1 MPRARRPKPRIA
13 VKPIQAR
20 MLAPCGINC
29 AVCIG
34 HLREKNRCPGC
45 TDPREAAKLPHC
57 RRCHF
62 LTCPEP
68 RRSRRFCFDCTR
80 FPCRRLRQLDLR
92 YRTRYRM
99 SPIEN
104 LEAIRALGIR
114 RFIAQEKVR
123 WMCSGCTATLSVH
136 RDNCLN
142 CGQPR

>member
-45 TDPREAAKLPHC
+45 NDPREEAKLPHC

-62 LTCPEP
+62 ITCPEP
-68 RRSRRFCFDCTR
+68 HRTRRFCFDCTR

-92 YRTRYRM
+92 YRTKYRM

-104 LEAIRALGIR
+104 LEAIRSFGIR
-114 RFIAQEKVR
+114 RFIATEKAR
-123 WMCSGCTATLSVH
+123 WMCSACTATLSVH
-136 RDNCLN
+136 RAACLI